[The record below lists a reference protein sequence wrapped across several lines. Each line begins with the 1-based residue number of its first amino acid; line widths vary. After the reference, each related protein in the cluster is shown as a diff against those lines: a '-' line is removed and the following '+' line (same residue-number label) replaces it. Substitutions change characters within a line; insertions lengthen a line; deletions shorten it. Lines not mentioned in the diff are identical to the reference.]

1 MKMTSKPFQPLR
13 EIKLKQLKSIITK
26 REQDVVQL
34 VIQGYSNKQISR
46 ELRIKEKTVKSHLVQ
61 IFKKLGVRSRL
72 QLTVAL
78 LSSGI
83 NKSFF
88 RTKSNHRK

>member
-1 MKMTSKPFQPLR
+1 MTSKPFQPLR
-13 EIKLKQLKSIITK
+13 KVKLKQLKSIITK
-26 REQDVVQL
+26 REQDVVQF
-34 VIQGYSNKQISR
+34 VIQAYSNKQISR
-46 ELRIKEKTVKSHLVQ
+46 KLRINEKTVKSHLVKT
-61 IFKKLGVRSRL
+61 FKKLGVGSRL

-88 RTKSNHRK
+88 LY

>member
-1 MKMTSKPFQPLR
+1 MELF
-13 EIKLKQLKSIITK
+13 
-26 REQDVVQL
+26 L
-34 VIQGYSNKQISR
+34 VK
-46 ELRIKEKTVKSHLVQ
+46 

-72 QLTVAL
+72 QLTVVL

-88 RTKSNHRK
+88 RPKSSHRK

>member
-1 MKMTSKPFQPLR
+1 MTSKPFQPLR
-13 EIKLKQLKSIITK
+13 KVKLKQLKSIITK
-26 REQDVVQL
+26 REQDVVQF

-46 ELRIKEKTVKSHLVQ
+46 KLRIKEKTVKTHLVKT
-61 IFKKLGVRSRL
+61 FKKLGVRSRL

-78 LSSGI
+78 LSFGI

-88 RTKSNHRK
+88 LTKSSHRK

>member
-13 EIKLKQLKSIITK
+13 KVKLKQLKSIITK

-72 QLTVAL
+72 QLTVVL

-88 RTKSNHRK
+88 RTKSSHRK